1 MAELGGLIEGGRVG
15 ASKTPNLSQG
25 NNNFRSN
32 VWSVGPGGLCQARR
46 PLIEAVEAERSNPLI
61 RIIPPILLNIS
72 ALPCLIECPIST

>member
-32 VWSVGPGGLCQARR
+32 VWSVVGPGGRLCQVPSKKA
-46 PLIEAVEAERSNPLI
+46 IDQSSRSGKKSLV
-61 RIIPPILLNIS
+61 PILLNIS